1 MALTG
6 DLLRLSIFLLSDLSL
21 SCDILKPHSE
31 IPSAHVILK
40 FYLQALSMVSQ
51 VRSVCSSALGN
62 VFVSL
67 IISSFLFPQMS
78 LGEF

>member
-6 DLLRLSIFLLSDLSL
+6 DLLRLSVSLLSDLSL
-21 SCDILKPHSE
+21 SRDILKPHSE
-31 IPSAHVILK
+31 IPSAHVIFK

>member
-6 DLLRLSIFLLSDLSL
+6 DLLRLSVSLLSDLSL